1 MKFLNRQDI
10 HIFIWK
16 DLNLDFLE
24 QNSTFQQE
32 EEEELLKEEEEG
44 YSDSIYTILSRE
56 IIKIN
61 NSKVF

>member
-1 MKFLNRQDI
+1 MEFLTRQDI

-16 DLNLDFLE
+16 DLNIDFLE
-24 QNSTFQQE
+24 QTSAFQQE
-32 EEEELLKEEEEG
+32 EEEELFQEEEG
-44 YSDSIYTILSRE
+44 YSDSLYTILSRE